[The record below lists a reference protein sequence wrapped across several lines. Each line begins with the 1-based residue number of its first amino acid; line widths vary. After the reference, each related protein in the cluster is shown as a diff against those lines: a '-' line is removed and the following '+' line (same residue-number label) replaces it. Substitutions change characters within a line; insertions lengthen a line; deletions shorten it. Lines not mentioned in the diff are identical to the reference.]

1 MSNPRQV
8 DDAPMCF
15 GCGPD
20 NPVGLQLRFSLDADG
35 RCTAVFTGTENH
47 VGYDNIIHGGIIFT
61 ALDDVMS
68 NALYLR
74 NRKALTTSAAI
85 RYRKPLHVGQAV
97 ELFGWIESER
107 ILLVE
112 LQGEVRLQD
121 GGDLIADATATFM
134 IAQRGERRDQA

>member
-1 MSNPRQV
+1 MSNAKQIE
-8 DDAPMCF
+8 DAPMCF
-15 GCGPD
+15 GCGPE

-47 VGYDNIIHGGIIFT
+47 VGYEDIIHGGIIFT

-74 NRKALTTSAAI
+74 NKKALTSRAAI
-85 RYRKPLHVGQAV
+85 RYRQPLRVGQAV

-107 ILLVE
+107 LFLVE
-112 LQGEVRLQD
+112 LKGEVRLQD
-121 GGDLIADATATFM
+121 SGELIADSTATFM
-134 IAQRGERRDQA
+134 IV